1 MPMKR
6 GYRRKRSSGMKK
18 RIAKLEKQ
26 ITPVLKT
33 FEQRQY
39 DYTSAITTGL
49 SGYALSHATSAA
61 WSMSSLCPTLQSNN
75 GPSGAISLGTI
86 RLGDKITLKSVS
98 IRGEV
103 RGTIGSELDSRV
115 RILLVKFKEY
125 DPGTSAATLTSQV
138 LQQYPTTTGAYPSN
152 LSTIYSSYKNVID
165 PANTADLVKYQ
176 VLYDKV
182 FNMQDQ
188 GVAASNAQ
196 NCWRYK
202 FNINHR
208 FKKGLVV
215 QYGKTLSDEPELNNV
230 VLIMISDS
238 SIAPHPQTN
247 FVSRFKYMDA

>member
-1 MPMKR
+1 
-6 GYRRKRSSGMKK
+6 MKK
-18 RIAKLEKQ
+18 RRNNRKHSSQMARRIAKLEKD
-26 ITPVLKT
+26 IVPIKKT

-39 DYTSAITTGL
+39 DYTSALSVGQ
-49 SGYALSHATSAA
+49 SGYSLSHATSAA

-75 GPSGAISLGTI
+75 GPSGAISLGTV
-86 RLGDKITLKSVS
+86 RLGDKITLKSLS

-103 RGTIGSELDSRV
+103 RGTSGSELDSRV

-125 DPGTSAATLTSQV
+125 DPGTSAAILTSQV
-138 LQQYPTTTGAYPSN
+138 LQQYPTTTGSYPSN

-165 PANTADLVKYQ
+165 TANTADLVKYQ

-182 FNMQDQ
+182 FNMQDKS
-188 GVAASNAQ
+188 VAPSNAQ

-202 FNINHR
+202 FNINHK
-208 FKKGLVV
+208 FKKGLVC
-215 QYGKTLSDEPELNNV
+215 QYGKVLSDEPELNNI

-238 SIAPHPQTN
+238 SVAPHPQTN